1 MENEKVQNLMRTL
14 KFLDRQG
21 LCAKCKHLN
30 SCPKKSE
37 SYLMETN
44 NCKFYEPKFKFIEKL
59 IEEDKVNNME
69 MWEENIKEECK
80 RTKEYYEK
88 LNAYNNK
95 REVEQHLG
103 EWEEPK
109 TLEEKRKARA
119 EYHRTELAKRQQEI
133 MREYI
138 HILELRLL
146 FEEIDL

>member
-1 MENEKVQNLMRTL
+1 MDTSNEKVQNLMCKL
-14 KFLDRQG
+14 KWLDRQG
-21 LCAKCKHLN
+21 LCAKCKHLH
-30 SCPKKSE
+30 SCPDKKSG

-44 NCKFYEPKFKFIEKL
+44 NCKFYEPMFNF
-59 IEEDKVNNME
+59 EEDKVNNME
-69 MWEENIKEECK
+69 MWKENIKEECK
-80 RTKEYYEK
+80 RMKEYYEK

-119 EYHRTELAKRQQEI
+119 EYHRTELGKRQQEI